1 MKLSIEVSRDDAK
14 PEQGPARVGWFLTE
28 EKGAVLFDA
37 PERVASRGANRAH
50 AKSAARCPAV
60 VQMESRY
67 FLVRCPYDLHLGF
80 GRDKDG
86 KAVLINRAGTSST
99 IRGNK
104 IAQVVTLVSEAE
116 WRYADRPTIQLA
128 LPYCF
133 IADEPIYLTQLA
145 AFAHYRTDPLP
156 GTIFGGRFPLH
167 IWPRPLMW
175 AFEWH
180 QTGKD
185 LVLRRGEPLFY
196 VQFETHDPARAVQ
209 LVEAARTAELMGYM
223 NELAAVTNYVNQT
236 FSLFEAAERLRPA
249 KLLSERIRD

>member
-1 MKLSIEVSRDDAK
+1 M
-14 PEQGPARVGWFLTE
+14 GWFLTE
-28 EKGAVLFDA
+28 EKGAVLFEA
-37 PERVASRGANRAH
+37 PERVASRRANRAH

-60 VQMESRY
+60 MQMKSRY
-67 FLVRCPYDLHLGF
+67 FMVRCPYDLHLGF

-86 KAVLINRAGTSST
+86 NAVLINRAGTSST

-104 IAQVVTLVSEAE
+104 IAQVVTFVSEAE
-116 WRYADRPTIQLA
+116 WRYSDRPIIQLA
-128 LPYCF
+128 LPYCL
-133 IADEPIYLTQLA
+133 IAGEPIYLTQLA

-156 GTIFGGRFPLH
+156 GTIFGGRFTLH

-175 AFEWH
+175 AFEWL
-180 QTGKD
+180 QTEKD

>member
-1 MKLSIEVSRDDAK
+1 MKLTIEVSRDEAQ
-14 PEQGPARVGWFLTE
+14 PEQGPARVGWFLSE
-28 EKGAVLFDA
+28 EKGAVIFDP
-37 PERVASRGANRAH
+37 PERVASRGVSRAH

-67 FLVRCPYDLHLGF
+67 FMVRCPYDLHIGF
-80 GRDKDG
+80 GRDKEG
-86 KAVLINRAGTSST
+86 KAVLINRAGSSSS

-104 IAQVVTLVSEAE
+104 IAQVLTLVSETE
-116 WRYADRPTIQLA
+116 WRYPDRPTIQLA

-133 IADEPIYLTQLA
+133 IADEPIFITQLS
-145 AFAHYRTDPLP
+145 AFAHYRADPLP

-180 QTGKD
+180 EPSKD
-185 LVLRRGEPLFY
+185 LILKRGEPLFY
-196 VQFETHDPARAVQ
+196 VQFETHDPSRAVQ
-209 LVEAARTAELMGYM
+209 LVEAARTPELMRYM
-223 NELAAVTNYVNQT
+223 NELSAVTNYVNQT

-249 KLLSERIRD
+249 KLLTERTRD